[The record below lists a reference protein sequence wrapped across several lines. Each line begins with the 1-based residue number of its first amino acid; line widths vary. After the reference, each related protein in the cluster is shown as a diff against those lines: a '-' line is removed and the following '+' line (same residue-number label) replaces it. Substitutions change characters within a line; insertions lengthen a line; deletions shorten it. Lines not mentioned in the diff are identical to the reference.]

1 MIINQRDKF
10 IFVHIGKTGGTLI
23 KSLIRKYV
31 SHINDTRRY
40 GIEYE
45 SHGCMSELV
54 GQIDLDEYFKACFVR
69 NPWDLVVSKFFY
81 HQRNALAQKYTF
93 GDTVWYERRDTVEL
107 IKSDFSSWVKSD
119 KTHREAYE
127 KYMQRKAPKTS
138 EELRKI
144 NMLGAHIEPQY
155 TFSNLTLQ
163 YEYPLKNQIDFIT
176 AQTNNPDKKEDILV
190 DKVYRY
196 ESFKPSLFSYMSK
209 LGANLDNVEIHTE
222 NKQKRPVWFNSY
234 RSIYDD
240 DLIEIVGD
248 FYSRDIKAF
257 KYEY

>member
-31 SHINDTRRY
+31 SNINDTRRY

-45 SHGCMSELV
+45 SHGCMSELI

-81 HQRNALAQKYTF
+81 HQRNALAQNYTF
-93 GDTVWYERRDTVEL
+93 GDTGWYERRDTVDL
-107 IKSDFSSWVKSD
+107 IKSDFRSWIKSD

-127 KYMQRKAPKTS
+127 KHAQRKAQK
-138 EELRKI
+138 LRKTNVSETHI
-144 NMLGAHIEPQY
+144 NPQY
-155 TFSNLTLQ
+155 VFSNLTLQ

-176 AQTNNPDKKEDILV
+176 AYTNNPDKKEDILM

-222 NKQKRPVWFNSY
+222 NKQKRPIWFTSY
-234 RSIYDD
+234 KSMYDN
-240 DLIEIVGD
+240 DLVEIVRG
-248 FYSRDIKAF
+248 FYSRDIEAF
-257 KYEY
+257 GYEY